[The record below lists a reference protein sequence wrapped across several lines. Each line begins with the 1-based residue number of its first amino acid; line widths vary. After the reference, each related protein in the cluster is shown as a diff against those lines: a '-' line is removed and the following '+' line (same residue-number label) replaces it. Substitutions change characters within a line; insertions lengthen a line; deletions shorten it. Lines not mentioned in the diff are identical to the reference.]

1 MSQPIF
7 RSRARAS
14 WNQLRASF
22 NKTPSSSYI
31 RFDSGVEET
40 VIYKVEKIQWEHKNI
55 PLLQNTIRK
64 LIVENEDYQD
74 EEFES
79 ALQLIRSSG
88 SGTQKTCKNG
98 IDDLFDNSRTL
109 KTSQQISKKDDHN
122 MVEFIMAFY
131 LALHVNRQSEKTGN
145 TTRQSRYIC
154 HSQEDNYF
162 IFQFVSK
169 SYQSRLS
176 NADPTSRALM
186 TKFEDS
192 LPLIYNRN
200 NITISNIRTL
210 LGIEDALTQ
219 LNQYMDSQ
227 FQFLKECCDIL
238 QSSLLDEFMEKQHLV
253 SKLNDTEKYLR
264 NCEFETRQA
273 MDKMLDHLK
282 IAAAASLPPIVNFV
296 CSKCHASMASPDQ
309 ISYCLHT
316 FCASCAE
323 NMRQT
328 MALACP
334 VCYQPLTDNGQLD
347 KEAMKKFIDLYSS
360 RHEKPSVNNAKINDF
375 KTKCKRW
382 TRKSLQLL
390 SVPRMKNQGAPD
402 ATDRAVTGTVSG
414 TSYEVGIATTSS
426 KLLDSICI
434 I

>member
-1 MSQPIF
+1 MSSPIF

-14 WNQLRASF
+14 WNQLRSSF
-22 NKTPSSSYI
+22 SKPSSSSYI

-40 VIYKVEKIQWEHKNI
+40 VIYQVEEIQWEHKNI
-55 PLLQNTIRK
+55 PLLQSTIRK
-64 LIVENEDYQD
+64 LIIENEDYQD
-74 EEFES
+74 EDFES
-79 ALQLIRSSG
+79 ALQLIRNSC
-88 SGTQKTCKNG
+88 SGTQNLCKNG
-98 IDDLFDNSRTL
+98 TNDLFDNSRTL
-109 KTSQQISKKDDHN
+109 KTSQQILKKDDHN
-122 MVEFIMAFY
+122 MEEFIMSFY
-131 LALHVNRQSEKTGN
+131 LALHVNRQSQKTGDK
-145 TTRQSRYIC
+145 TRQSRYIC

-169 SYQSRLS
+169 SYMSRLS
-176 NADPTSRALM
+176 NTDTANGALM

-200 NITISNIRTL
+200 NVTISNIRTL

-238 QSSLLDEFMEKQHLV
+238 QSSLLDVFMEKQHLV

-264 NCEFETRQA
+264 ACEFETRQD
-273 MDKMLDHLK
+273 MDKMLNHLK
-282 IAAAASLPPIVNFV
+282 NAAAASLPPIVNFI
-296 CSKCHASMASPDQ
+296 CSKCHASMKSPDR
-309 ISYCLHT
+309 ISCCLHT
-316 FCASCAE
+316 FCTSCSE
-323 NMRQT
+323 SMRQS
-328 MALACP
+328 MALTCP
-334 VCYQPLTDNGQLD
+334 VCHQPLTDNGQSD

-360 RHEKPSVNNAKINDF
+360 RHEKPSVNSAKMNDL

-390 SVPRMKNQGAPD
+390 SVPLKKKQDTPD
-402 ATDRAVTGTVSG
+402 ATDRAVTEMAPGTP
-414 TSYEVGIATTSS
+414 YEVGIATTSS
-426 KLLDSICI
+426 KLLDRICI